1 MTLEQLEKVIKKLT
15 KCNLRNKIKKPDLYF
30 KNLSDHE
37 IENIISMNIGSIELP
52 SSEYTKIFEEW
63 VKLPLNELNYLI
75 CVLERYYTIRK
86 RCCSETKIDLMDA
99 GVVIMYPLCELSNSL
114 TNIIL
119 SGYSKNKDTVTKNV
133 ELILKKFDVL
143 LKSYDENLVNLD
155 TVNAELNIMLYM
167 CDIAMNSNLLKQKKL
182 HQEVMQLLYDSKNE
196 KNCKKVRDFII
207 DFNVSI
213 NQKNY
218 KNYINCL
225 KILLDGDIPS
235 KILDNSLE
243 LLSRLTF
250 ENQDEI
256 FELAKLTGMANSEHI
271 SDNLLNA
278 INRFDNDFKD
288 NKEYE
293 INKLECIKYIANAK
307 SDIISDCLVNVMF
320 HSESILSGYQ
330 LERMKKISNLTDKE
344 AVSFSNML
352 LFGNTENYDDMDK
365 ILFNAK
371 LYVAEND
378 DVNVLPDSVFSIK
391 KNKNNS
397 N

>member
-182 HQEVMQLLYDSKNE
+182 HQKVMQLLYDSKNE

-320 HSESILSGYQ
+320 HLESILSGYQ

>member
-320 HSESILSGYQ
+320 HLESILSGYQ